1 MSKPITIIALDLG
14 RQTGWAVL
22 QNEIITLGTEKFP
35 NVRGES
41 PGMLYLRFGGWL
53 EKMHKIM
60 MGKLA
65 LVIYEQ
71 AHHRG
76 GAATQVG
83 VGLQTK
89 VMEFCAK
96 YEIEC
101 MTVHSATLKK
111 FSTGHGAASKETMVE
126 AVLAKG
132 YKPANDDEADA
143 FLMLEYAKHEIGIT

>member
-1 MSKPITIIALDLG
+1 MSKQITIMALDLG
-14 RQTGWAVL
+14 RQVGWCVL
-22 QNEIITLGTEKFP
+22 QNEIITLGTEEFP
-35 NVRGES
+35 KTRGES

-53 EKMHKIM
+53 EKMYEIM
-60 MGKLA
+60 MKKLA

-96 YEIEC
+96 YKIEC
-101 MTVHSATLKK
+101 MSVHSGTLKK
-111 FSTGHGAASKETMVE
+111 FSTGSGAASKETMIE
-126 AVLAKG
+126 AARAKG
-132 YKPANDDEADA
+132 YNPKNDDEADA
-143 FLMLEYAKHEIGIT
+143 FLMLEYAKYEIGIK

>member
-1 MSKPITIIALDLG
+1 MSKSITIMALDLG
-14 RQTGWAVL
+14 RQTGWSVL
-22 QNEIITLGTEKFP
+22 QNEVITLGTENFP
-35 NVRGES
+35 LVRGES

-53 EKMHKIM
+53 EKMYDIM
-60 MGKLA
+60 MQQLGM
-65 LVIYEQ
+65 VIYEQ

-101 MTVHSATLKK
+101 MTVHTATLKK
-111 FSTGHGAASKETMVE
+111 FSTGNGAAGKETMIE
-126 AVLAKG
+126 AAKAKG
-132 YKPANDDEADA
+132 QSPQNDDEADA
-143 FLMLEYAKHEIGIT
+143 FLMLEYAKYEIGIT